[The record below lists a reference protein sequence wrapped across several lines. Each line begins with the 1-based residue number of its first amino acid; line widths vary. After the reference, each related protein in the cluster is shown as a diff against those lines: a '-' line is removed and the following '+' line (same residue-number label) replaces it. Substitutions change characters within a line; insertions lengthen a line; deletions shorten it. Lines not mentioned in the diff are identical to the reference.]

1 MAIKDAAMRKRTQ
14 IAKANRTMFVWV
26 AIISVVVGFAL
37 VGSIFLTQKLF
48 FNEKV
53 LAEKDKTI
61 ATLKADN
68 NNVSAL
74 EAQVRVLDTNQ
85 ALIDAKAKPTD
96 QAIQVILDALPS
108 DANSLALGASLQNKL
123 LSGIDGLTLVSLQV
137 DPVVGIE
144 TSSTDPTV
152 QSASVAPT
160 TGDQN
165 QITFRFS
172 VKGTDAS
179 LKEALTRMERSIR
192 AIDILSLKIE
202 SQGSARLMTVEAR
215 AFYEPARTVE
225 LKDKV
230 VKP

>member
-1 MAIKDAAMRKRTQ
+1 MANKDAAMRKRTQ

-61 ATLKADN
+61 ATLKTDN

-108 DANSLALGASLQNKL
+108 DANSLALGASLQDKL
-123 LSGIDGLTLVSLQV
+123 LSGISGLTLVSLQV
-137 DPVVGIE
+137 DPVVGVE

-152 QSASVAPT
+152 QNASPTT

-172 VKGTDAS
+172 VKGSDAS
-179 LKEALTRMERSIR
+179 LKEALTRLERSIR

-202 SQGSARLMTVEAR
+202 SQNGTRLMTVEAR
-215 AFYEPARTVE
+215 AFYEPARTVG

-230 VKP
+230 IKP